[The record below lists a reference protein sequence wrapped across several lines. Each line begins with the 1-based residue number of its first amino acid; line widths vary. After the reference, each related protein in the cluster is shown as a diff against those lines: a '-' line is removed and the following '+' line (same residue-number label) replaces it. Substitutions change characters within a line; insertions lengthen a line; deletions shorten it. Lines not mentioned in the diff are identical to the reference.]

1 MDQIDEM
8 GRKDIFE
15 GFMMEPDYLEIC
27 RRLLEE
33 RNQTGLW
40 MWAWEATFAN
50 PPSKSPV

>member
-1 MDQIDEM
+1 M

-33 RNQTGLW
+33 RRTGLW
-40 MWAWEATFAN
+40 MWAVVEGEAEPAA
-50 PPSKSPV
+50 